1 MQLIHTFHYDAGFN
15 LQADVDLINKTI
27 DITDGPD
34 RAYLIYPYQNRHGE
48 EQETVALW
56 VLDDI
61 ESKEMLSAALGVPDP
76 QLTAIRPWYVNWIKD
91 GRLHVHKQSIGI
103 DRGAHLL
110 TMLAD
115 YDVLDRRSHLFGTG

>member
-1 MQLIHTFHYDAGFN
+1 MQLFHPCHYDAGFD

-27 DITDGPD
+27 NVTDGPD
-34 RAYLIYPYQNRHGE
+34 RAYLIYPYQDRGGE

-61 ESKEMLSAALGVPDP
+61 ESREILAAVLGSPDP
-76 QLTAIRPWYVNWIKD
+76 KLTTIRPWYINWIKD
-91 GRLHVHKQSIGI
+91 GQLHVHKQSIGI

-110 TMLAD
+110 TSLAD
-115 YDVLDRRSHLFGTG
+115 YDLLDRRTHLFGTV